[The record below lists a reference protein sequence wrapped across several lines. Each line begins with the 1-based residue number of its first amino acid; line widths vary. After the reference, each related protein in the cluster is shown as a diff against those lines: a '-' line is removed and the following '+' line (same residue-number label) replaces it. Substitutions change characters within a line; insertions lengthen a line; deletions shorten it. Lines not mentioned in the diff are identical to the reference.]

1 MTRTAVPSTALHR
14 AAFPTCVSNALLVHW
29 RCAIGTA
36 RLTTR
41 LMNIDQVVQIALL
54 VGLTAVGIDHWRRGQ
69 RGWRLA
75 ALVFISFYG
84 VGLVA
89 TMSAHCADII
99 HNLVLR
105 NRSVVDG
112 SPFAYNWRTYS
123 LLLFGV
129 LLIDR
134 GIRCLRAARRF
145 AAGDFAARTDILKS
159 SGLVLAITLPIIP
172 IHAFFGVLIS
182 AWSSLALIVTAAGL
196 RARQVESSRFPA
208 DAVRA

>member
-1 MTRTAVPSTALHR
+1 
-14 AAFPTCVSNALLVHW
+14 
-29 RCAIGTA
+29 
-36 RLTTR
+36 
-41 LMNIDQVVQIALL
+41 MNIDQVVQIALL
-54 VGLTAVGIDHWRRGQ
+54 VGLIAVGIDHWRHGQ

-75 ALVFISFYG
+75 ALVFVSLYG

-105 NRSVVDG
+105 NRSLVDG
-112 SPFAYNWRTYS
+112 APFSYNWRTYS

-182 AWSSLALIVTAAGL
+182 VWSSLALIVTAAGL
-196 RARQVESSRFPA
+196 RAGQVESTRFA
-208 DAVRA
+208 AGAAGA